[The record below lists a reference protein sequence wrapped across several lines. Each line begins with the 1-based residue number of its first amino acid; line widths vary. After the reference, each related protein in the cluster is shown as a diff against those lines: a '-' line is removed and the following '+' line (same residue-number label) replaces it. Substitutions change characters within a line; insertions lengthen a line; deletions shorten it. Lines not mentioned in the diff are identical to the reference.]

1 MTTEAPTI
9 NEIVY
14 QAMDR
19 LRRPDIIAEVTRFS
33 RYHVGDLVAFDFNG
47 LRRYGRITN
56 VMNVAGIFSY
66 NIDTR
71 REWYRNVE
79 QCNIKGLAAQAAITI
94 SR

>member
-9 NEIVY
+9 NEIICQQFEKLKNQY
-14 QAMDR
+14 ASAG
-19 LRRPDIIAEVTRFS
+19 LTILS
-33 RYHVGDLVAFDFNG
+33 RYRVGDWVQFEFYG
-47 LRRYGRITN
+47 LIRYGIITN
-56 VMNVAGIFSY
+56 VTNQAGKLYY